1 MLPKRQ
7 KTPLKETSRKR
18 KFKLSQSKLEIIES
32 NHGSIPQTIPFH
44 CQKIIV
50 LTQLDPDLKS
60 ELANGG
66 RTSLQYHQNGF
77 TTYTIQRRQTF
88 YSLATHATTWDTER
102 RKTRLISASESHF
115 KQNPHHSGHITTE
128 SLL

>member
-50 LTQLDPDLKS
+50 LTQLDPGLKS

-66 RTSLQYHQNGF
+66 RTSLQYHQMASQP
-77 TTYTIQRRQTF
+77 IQFKRRQT
-88 YSLATHATTWDTER
+88 SILWQP
-102 RKTRLISASESHF
+102 TRLPGIRKEE
-115 KQNPHHSGHITTE
+115 KQD
-128 SLL
+128 